1 MKEEK
6 TEKVNIH
13 EGHRKRLKRKLL
25 NFDSENFE
33 PHEALEILLFYSL
46 PRQNTNPIAHEL
58 IDSFGSLQGV
68 IDAPVEEL
76 QKIKGVGENAATLI
90 KLMHDLAVLYGER
103 TIVQDNSIPADEK
116 ITNYLAMKY
125 AGQTKEVVY
134 MLCVNSMGNILN
146 CIKVCD
152 GSPDSAVLTTRMVVE
167 TAVSFDSKD
176 IIIAHN
182 HPNGFA
188 VPSMADVTATQE
200 FISVLESIGINLADH
215 IIVSKD
221 DQFSMAKSRKYSH
234 LFKD

>member
-1 MKEEK
+1 MESKNLHKDHRQRTRLRYRSEGLGSMADH
-6 TEKVNIH
+6 NI
-13 EGHRKRLKRKLL
+13 
-25 NFDSENFE
+25 
-33 PHEALEILLFYSL
+33 LELLLFYGI
-46 PRQNTNPIAHEL
+46 PYKDTNPIAHEL

-76 QKIKGVGENAATLI
+76 QKIKGVGENAATLV
-90 KLMHDLAVLYGER
+90 KLVHDLAVLYGER

-152 GSPDSAVLTTRMVVE
+152 GSPDSAILTTRMVVE

-200 FISVLESIGINLADH
+200 FISILESIGINLADH

>member
-1 MKEEK
+1 MSSKNLHK
-6 TEKVNIH
+6 DHRQRVRARYRS
-13 EGHRKRLKRKLL
+13 EGLSSMADH
-25 NFDSENFE
+25 NV
-33 PHEALEILLFYSL
+33 LELLLFYGI
-46 PRQNTNPIAHEL
+46 PYKDTNPIAHEL
-58 IDSFGSLQGV
+58 IEAFGSLQGV

-76 QKIKGVGENAATLI
+76 QKINGVGENAATLV
-90 KLMHDLAVLYGER
+90 KLVHDLAVLYGER

-134 MLCVNSMGNILN
+134 MLCINSMGSILN
-146 CIKVCD
+146 CVRVCD
-152 GSPDSAVLTTRMVVE
+152 GSPDSAILTTRMVVE

-188 VPSMADVTATQE
+188 VPSMADITATQE
-200 FISVLESIGINLADH
+200 FISVLDPIGINLADH

-234 LFKD
+234 LFKG

>member
-1 MKEEK
+1 MESKNLHKDHRQRARSRYRSEGLGSMADH
-6 TEKVNIH
+6 NI
-13 EGHRKRLKRKLL
+13 
-25 NFDSENFE
+25 
-33 PHEALEILLFYSL
+33 LELLLFYGI
-46 PRQNTNPIAHEL
+46 PYKDTNPIAHEL
-58 IDSFGSLQGV
+58 IDRFGSLQGV

-90 KLMHDLAVLYGER
+90 KLVHDLAVLYGER

-152 GSPDSAVLTTRMVVE
+152 GSPDSAILTTRMVVE

-200 FISVLESIGINLADH
+200 FISILESIGINLADH